1 MRFDNFAIVI
11 EKEPEEYGPSLPGG
25 FSNGRTVGEAKR
37 IMRGAISCT
46 SPNCSP
52 TANLCR
58 RFLEHRRQTGLQ
70 QTRGATLLRVP
81 SGLVSSVSA
90 AAGASRPFVPPQRRH
105 GLPGSHGPDGQKIYR
120 DWLTYR

>member
-11 EKEPEEYGPSLPGG
+11 EKEPEEYGPSLPGC

-70 QTRGATLLRVP
+70 QTRGIQPAQAL
-81 SGLVSSVSA
+81 SGLAPVDLGRCRRFA
-90 AAGASRPFVPPQRRH
+90 PLVPPATAPRIPRVAWTRRTK
-105 GLPGSHGPDGQKIYR
+105 G
-120 DWLTYR
+120 